1 MSEEAIDAGVE
12 AKVESDEKDVWG
24 ENEVRASIWDP
35 EPEVDKNA
43 IQAMLS
49 HAQQRQDLGVKVS
62 C

>member
-1 MSEEAIDAGVE
+1 M
-12 AKVESDEKDVWG
+12 ESDEKDVWG
-24 ENEVRASIWDP
+24 ENEVRVSIWDP

-49 HAQQRQDLGVKVS
+49 YAQQRQDLGVKVS